1 MFNTEHNLE
10 DFVGIYGA
18 LILNFKMVK
27 SKGHSRILTEHILS
41 LGKSYAN
48 ILCKYSGSVR

>member
-18 LILNFKMVK
+18 LILIFKMVK
-27 SKGHSRILTEHILS
+27 SKGHRRILTEHILS